1 MKTNDKPEIKL
12 FLLDKTDHR
21 MYLSKIP
28 VTEDYYWTSSPNSPY
43 YTMPMVV
50 WPRNEVYGEN
60 KSHKVLDK
68 EDSDAKWACG
78 VRPAMMI
85 DRQLLEAQELR
96 DGSRFWLG
104 LNCWVVLD
112 SETGLCI
119 SKDIICKRIMDSDD
133 NIICWINSEL
143 RTWMNTELLDRLF
156 DEGERKLIKPIGED
170 QFCNVV
176 RS

>member
-60 KSHKVLDK
+60 KSQKVLDK

-85 DRQLLEAQELR
+85 DRQLLEALYNRKKEK
-96 DGSRFWLG
+96 
-104 LNCWVVLD
+104 
-112 SETGLCI
+112 TGIYTLTSC
-119 SKDIICKRIMDSDD
+119 
-133 NIICWINSEL
+133 
-143 RTWMNTELLDRLF
+143 
-156 DEGERKLIKPIGED
+156 IKPFSD
-170 QFCNVV
+170 TL
-176 RS
+176 

>member
-1 MKTNDKPEIKL
+1 
-12 FLLDKTDHR
+12 
-21 MYLSKIP
+21 
-28 VTEDYYWTSSPNSPY
+28 
-43 YTMPMVV
+43 
-50 WPRNEVYGEN
+50 
-60 KSHKVLDK
+60 
-68 EDSDAKWACG
+68 
-78 VRPAMMI
+78 MMI